1 MTELVYVHDFEIMS
15 GFIVLACLA
24 ILNGNFWAA
33 VYIMYAFEIDSTRK
47 MGIKSKHSVREA
59 CAQDLVS
66 GFQPNKRV
74 GYARNSIFLNT
85 AQM

>member
-33 VYIMYAFEIDSTRK
+33 V
-47 MGIKSKHSVREA
+47 
-59 CAQDLVS
+59 
-66 GFQPNKRV
+66 
-74 GYARNSIFLNT
+74 
-85 AQM
+85 